1 MLAPRTLATFE
12 QAIRD
17 SIGKPRYELWFQG
30 NTKLVLEE
38 ETLEIGVPNRFYREW
53 LESHFQEEIR
63 VAAHKAFGNPMS
75 IRFRIDPNLFRRIH
89 TAEPRE
95 GNAIPT
101 AAAEVSS
108 TTISTEF
115 CPSRGSQGSFTNF
128 DAGASPPLPAP
139 VKPSRYSLSRFVAGS
154 PNRVAHSAALTI
166 VDNPKSAYSPLF
178 IHGAVGMG
186 KTHLLKG
193 IEEGL
198 KIRHRNLKVLAISC
212 EQFTNEFVEA
222 MRTSKLAAFR
232 KRMRHLDV
240 LLVDDV
246 QFLSNKR
253 ATQEEFFHTLNAL
266 ETRGAKV
273 VLSCDVH
280 PRRLAKIGEEL
291 KSRFVAGMVAKIDPP
306 TREMRRQL
314 IRDKAAQRS
323 LELRGSVVDFLA
335 EKLCANICEIEGA
348 INYLEHYSETYS
360 KTHSTPLDAATA
372 QIALAEVLRHAVP
385 VLRVPEVKRKFCEI
399 FEINPRIL
407 SEKSR
412 SRAVAHPRMMLLY
425 LARRYTSATYCEIGE
440 HVGGLNHSTVI
451 AAEKRVKQELKQ
463 DGEIVLGDRPWKVRD
478 AIEAFERELGRA
490 HS

>member
-1 MLAPRTLATFE
+1 MNMLAPRTLATFE

-53 LESHFQEEIR
+53 LESHFQDEIR
-63 VAAHKAFGNPMS
+63 IAAHKAFGNPMS
-75 IRFRIDPNLFRRIH
+75 IRFRIDPSLFRRIH
-89 TAEPRE
+89 TAEPRDGATIIPSMELPGSVSGASLVGRE
-95 GNAIPT
+95 GAPT
-101 AAAEVSS
+101 AVRGPGPG
-108 TTISTEF
+108 TTSGHRPT
-115 CPSRGSQGSFTNF
+115 
-128 DAGASPPLPAP
+128 
-139 VKPSRYSLSRFVAGS
+139 KPSRYSLTRFVPGA
-154 PNRVAHSAALTI
+154 PNRVAHAAALSI

-186 KTHLLKG
+186 KTHLLMG

-198 KIRHRNLKVLAISC
+198 RLRHPNLKVLAISC

-222 MRTSKLAAFR
+222 MRSSRLNGFR
-232 KRMRHLDV
+232 KKMRHLDV

-273 VLSCDVH
+273 VLACDVH
-280 PRRLAKIGEEL
+280 PRRLTKIGEEL

-306 TREMRRQL
+306 TRDMRRQL
-314 IRDKAAQRS
+314 IRDKAAQRQM
-323 LELRGSVVDFLA
+323 ELRGSVVDFLA
-335 EKLCANICEIEGA
+335 EKLCSNICEIEGA
-348 INYLEHYSETYS
+348 LNYLEHYSETLAA
-360 KTHSTPLDAATA
+360 PLDAATA
-372 QIALAEVLRHAVP
+372 KIALAEVLRHAVP

-399 FEINPRIL
+399 FDINPRIL
-407 SEKSR
+407 MEKSR
-412 SRAVAHPRMMLLY
+412 CRSIAHPRMMLLY
-425 LARRYTSATYCEIGE
+425 LSRRYTSATYSEIGE
-440 HVGGLNHSTVI
+440 HVGGLKHSTVI
-451 AAEKRVKQELKQ
+451 AAEKRVLDELKQ

-490 HS
+490 PS